1 MRKIVF
7 LLALLIPFAVC
18 AHNLR
23 LKTGVTTVRSV
34 TEEITRQTGIL
45 FSFSQAV
52 GSTSLRPVNAD
63 LKKASTE
70 AVCKAVFSNAGLQ
83 WKIQGDFVDLV
94 LAEVTTDSQ
103 KPSDSSQT
111 VQKPANKRLR
121 ITGIVKDIADR
132 DPLVGVF
139 VRSKNDGWKDI
150 SDPSIK
156 IVGAKS
162 GTTSEDSVIIIS
174 DMNKVESIFYTDYES
189 LFKALENDEI
199 DAAVADELLAKS
211 FVDSYADIMTIGQPL
226 SAEVYAIAVCPS
238 NTELLQTLNNGL
250 NELRRNGTLDQ
261 IVLDNLM
268 R

>member
-1 MRKIVF
+1 MKK
-7 LLALLIPFAVC
+7 LLLICVIGIIFCSVLSVAADPIKVAINPDTKPFKYLDENGEFA
-18 AHNLR
+18 
-23 LKTGVTTVRSV
+23 
-34 TEEITRQTGIL
+34 GI
-45 FSFSQAV
+45 
-52 GSTSLRPVNAD
+52 D
-63 LKKASTE
+63 
-70 AVCKAVFSNAGLQ
+70 
-83 WKIQGDFVDLV
+83 
-94 LAEVTTDSQ
+94 AEVINIVARSQDLEIELVPMEFSKIIDAVASCEVDAAISALTLTENRSKLVSFTDPYVMGAQ
-103 KPSDSSQT
+103 
-111 VQKPANKRLR
+111 A
-121 ITGIVKDIADR
+121 
-132 DPLVGVF
+132 VF

-162 GTTSEDSVIIIS
+162 GTTSEDSVTIIS

>member
-1 MRKIVF
+1 MKK
-7 LLALLIPFAVC
+7 LLLICVIGIIFCSVLSAAADPIKVAINPDTKPFKYLDENGEFA
-18 AHNLR
+18 
-23 LKTGVTTVRSV
+23 
-34 TEEITRQTGIL
+34 GI
-45 FSFSQAV
+45 
-52 GSTSLRPVNAD
+52 D
-63 LKKASTE
+63 
-70 AVCKAVFSNAGLQ
+70 
-83 WKIQGDFVDLV
+83 
-94 LAEVTTDSQ
+94 AEVINIVARSQDLEIELVPMEFSKIIDAVASCEVDAAISALTLTENRSKLVSFTDPYVMGAQ
-103 KPSDSSQT
+103 
-111 VQKPANKRLR
+111 A
-121 ITGIVKDIADR
+121 
-132 DPLVGVF
+132 VF

-162 GTTSEDSVIIIS
+162 GTTSEDSVTIIS